1 MFGRMAFMAGALLL
15 LITWAAPAVLADQ
28 EIQLNDQYQ
37 MAGKN
42 IIVHLYV
49 INISDNPMGNIY
61 APDYP
66 NTKWVRLVYGFE
78 NFGDARE
85 KGFIQPTFIDSE
97 GSRYQNFDYTGENV
111 LPHTTAGPF
120 FVEIPVPKTVTI
132 TKLIFVEGF
141 NQYEF
146 DIPRV
151 ATTPTPEPSAT
162 PGPNAS
168 ATPGGFNWRDCLPL
182 IPFAMA
188 GGIAGVGIVI
198 NRCGLNKR

>member
-15 LITWAAPAVLADQ
+15 LLTWAAPAVLADQ

-42 IIVHLYV
+42 IIVHLYL

-78 NFGDARE
+78 NLGDTRE

-120 FVEIPVPKTVTI
+120 FVEIPVPKTVTLA
-132 TKLIFVEGF
+132 KVIFVEGF

-198 NRCGLNKR
+198 NRCGLNNR